1 MILARL
7 DRWLLDAFRSDAT
20 SLGLARVLTGA
31 VLLVS
36 TFPRWSWVADLP
48 EAAYHPPIGLA
59 LFVGTPPPPMFYT
72 ALSVAGIA
80 AAALL
85 MLGVWTRTASLAVAA
100 TLLAGNSFAYAF
112 GKIDHDILLALVP
125 LAGLAA
131 GWDQA
136 LRWRAA
142 DTGTCSTGTRGWP
155 LAVFAL
161 VIALAM
167 GRSGFDKATTGW
179 LDPSRAAVR
188 THLLW
193 QSIPTGRLTTTASL
207 ALDHLPPAAWELAD
221 MGAVALEL
229 GFLVAVWR
237 RRWWWSACAAACLF
251 HLANSVLFGIQFI
264 WNPVAYGLFAAW
276 SSIPAGQRLSAWWTD
291 ARTARVVTVLACAA
305 AGVWRAGV
313 IGGPVP
319 ATAPQAWAADVV
331 LLVVA
336 ATVGAGYLSRWR
348 PGSSSRTPA

>member
-1 MILARL
+1 MLIRL

-36 TFPRWSWVADLP
+36 TFPRWGWVANLP
-48 EAAYHPPIGLA
+48 DAAYHPPIGLA
-59 LFVGTPPPPMFYT
+59 LFVSTPPPPMFYT
-72 ALSVAGIA
+72 ALSLAGIA

-85 MLGVWTRTASLAVAA
+85 LVGVWLRVASLTVTA
-100 TLLAGNSFAYAF
+100 TLLVGNSFAYAF

-131 GWDQA
+131 GWDQS

-142 DTGTCSTGTRGWP
+142 EAGTRSTEPRGWP
-155 LAVFAL
+155 LALFAL

-167 GRSGFDKATTGW
+167 ARSGIDKVATGW
-179 LDPSRAAVR
+179 LDPARAAVR

-193 QSIPTGRLTTTASL
+193 QSIPTGRLTTTGAL
-207 ALDHLPPAAWELAD
+207 ALEALPTAAWELAD
-221 MGAVALEL
+221 SGAVALEL
-229 GFLVAVWR
+229 GFLVALWR
-237 RRWWWSACAAACLF
+237 RHWWWSACAAACLF

-276 SSIPAGQRLSAWWTD
+276 SSIPAGQRLAAIWTD
-291 ARTARVVTVLACAA
+291 ARTARVVTVLTCAA
-305 AGVWRAGV
+305 AGMWRAGV
-313 IGGPVP
+313 FAGPVP

-331 LLVVA
+331 VL
-336 ATVGAGYLSRWR
+336 VGAASVGAAYLSRWR
-348 PGSSSRTPA
+348 PGCSPHTPA